1 MWPDTFVEEVTL
13 ARKYHEVVL
22 IHEEAVALDQQDQSF
37 ENLGHSL
44 TSRPSNEGWIVRN
57 TTRWDN

>member
-1 MWPDTFVEEVTL
+1 VEEVTL